1 MKIFNNWY
9 KELKE
14 LRDEVRYYSHENYLK
29 EERYRKLNK
38 EYKEL
43 EKENKELKG
52 KLEKL
57 TNPKRRGKPR
67 KDGNK

>member
-14 LRDEVRYYSHENYLK
+14 LREENKYYSRECYLK

-52 KLEKL
+52 QLEKL
-57 TNPKRRGKPR
+57 TNPKRRGRPR
-67 KDGNK
+67 KEGNK